1 MDKKI
6 RRVFMYSIVSAVTIC
21 VIIFSFLVYW
31 MSKQTRESVSNIS
44 ALYMSEMCIQIKQ
57 KFTSVSKLRMNQMS
71 GLIRRTSPEAAV
83 YGTEMF
89 EQLQVGAEVRDLE
102 SLGLYK
108 EDGEAEHIYG
118 EKLQVY
124 DFSDLL
130 KVMEK
135 EEAGL
140 AWGQNEEGDKFLMMA
155 VRAKYPLKD
164 GSTSD
169 FLVGA
174 VSMEYLNN
182 ALYLDEKE
190 GMMYSHIIDNDG
202 TFVIRNSDAYRENY
216 FDRIDS
222 LIEENPGQG
231 RTGSKV
237 YTEELKKAIEREESY
252 FTIVMIDGEERFV
265 HCTPISENV
274 DWYLVAI
281 MPSEALDTTIN
292 HLDRVRI
299 ISILSVFAVIMVTML
314 VIFNIYY
321 QFSKKQMKLLDQA
334 KKEAVHAN
342 EAKSEFLSSMSHD
355 IRTPMNAIIGMTEI
369 ATRNIRD
376 SARIEDCLGKIRLSS
391 KHLLGLI
398 NDVLDMSKIESGKMT
413 LNEGPMS
420 LREVMDDIVNI
431 AQPQIKEKN
440 QYFDIYIQ
448 DIYTENVLCDEI
460 RFNQVILNLLS
471 NAIKFTPAEGRID
484 VHLYQEPSEKGE
496 EFIKTHVIVEDTGIG
511 MSEEFQKKIFDSFV
525 REEKTQV
532 QKIAGTGLGTSIAKN
547 IINLMGGKIELQ
559 SEEGKGSTFHVIV
572 DMKKSHLEESEMK
585 LPEWNVLVVDDDE
598 RLCLSA
604 VANLRDLGVHA
615 DWTLDGREA
624 VNMIVEHHEKGEDY
638 HFALIDWKMPNMD
651 GIQTIHEIRKKVGK
665 YMPIFLVSSYDWGEL
680 EDKMNSYEI
689 EGFIA
694 KPLFKSTLFV
704 RLQQYMEGY
713 KFDTEG
719 AEESIDFSNK
729 HILLSEDIDINW
741 EIANEILSASGL
753 ILERAENGLECVN
766 MFKDSEVGFYD
777 AILMDIRMPI
787 MDGYDATK
795 AIRALNRADSSL
807 PIIAMTADAFSDDA
821 QRCFECGMDAH
832 LTKPLDIREC
842 MRTLQKYLS

>member
-6 RRVFMYSIVSAVTIC
+6 RRVFMYSIISAVTIC

-31 MSKQTRESVSNIS
+31 MSIQTRESVSNIS
-44 ALYMSEMCIQIKQ
+44 ELYMSEMCIQLKQ
-57 KFTSVSKLRMNQMS
+57 KFTSISNLRLDQMV
-71 GLIRRTSPEAAV
+71 GLVRRTSLEGAE
-83 YGTEMF
+83 YGDEMVD
-89 EQLQVGAEVRDLE
+89 QLQLGAEVRDLE

-108 EDGEAEHIYG
+108 INGESEHIFG
-118 EKLQVY
+118 ERLNVY
-124 DFSDLL
+124 DYGDLL
-130 KVMEK
+130 KVMEH
-135 EEAGL
+135 EDRGL
-140 AWGQNEEGDKFLMMA
+140 AWGQNEDGDKFLMMA
-155 VRAKYPLKD
+155 VKASYPLKD
-164 GSTSD
+164 GSKSD
-169 FLVGA
+169 FLIGA

-222 LIEENPGQG
+222 LIEEKPGKG
-231 RTGSKV
+231 RVGSKL
-237 YTEELKKAIEREESY
+237 YAEELKKAVGEEKTYSAVV
-252 FTIVMIDGEERFV
+252 IIDGEERYV

-281 MPSEALDTTIN
+281 MPSGALDTTIN

-299 ISILSVFAVIMVTML
+299 ISILSVFTIIMITML
-314 VIFNIYY
+314 VIFNVYY
-321 QFSKKQMKLLDQA
+321 QFSKKQMKLLDEA
-334 KKEAVHAN
+334 KREAVHAN

-369 ATRNIRD
+369 AMRNIRD

-431 AQPQIKEKN
+431 AQPQVKEKN

-448 DIYTENVLCDEI
+448 DILTENVLCDEI

-471 NAIKFTPAEGRID
+471 NAIKFTPSEGRID
-484 VHLYQEPSEKGE
+484 VHLYQEESPKGE
-496 EFIKTHVIVEDTGIG
+496 EYVKTHVIVEDTGIG
-511 MSEEFQKKIFDSFV
+511 MSKEFQKKIFDSFV

-547 IINLMGGKIELQ
+547 IVNLMGGTIELQ

-572 DMKKSHLEESEMK
+572 DMKKSNVEEDEMK
-585 LPEWNVLVVDDDE
+585 LPAWNILVVDDDE

-604 VANLRDLGVHA
+604 VANLRDLGVQA
-615 DWTLDGREA
+615 DWTLDGMEA
-624 VNMIVEHHEKGEDY
+624 VKMIVERHEKGEGY

-694 KPLFKSTLFV
+694 KPLFKSTLFG
-704 RLQQYMEGY
+704 RLQQYVEGY
-713 KFDTEG
+713 KFDADNTGETV
-719 AEESIDFSNK
+719 DFSNK

>member
-1 MDKKI
+1 
-6 RRVFMYSIVSAVTIC
+6 
-21 VIIFSFLVYW
+21 
-31 MSKQTRESVSNIS
+31 
-44 ALYMSEMCIQIKQ
+44 
-57 KFTSVSKLRMNQMS
+57 
-71 GLIRRTSPEAAV
+71 
-83 YGTEMF
+83 
-89 EQLQVGAEVRDLE
+89 
-102 SLGLYK
+102 
-108 EDGEAEHIYG
+108 
-118 EKLQVY
+118 
-124 DFSDLL
+124 
-130 KVMEK
+130 
-135 EEAGL
+135 
-140 AWGQNEEGDKFLMMA
+140 
-155 VRAKYPLKD
+155 
-164 GSTSD
+164 
-169 FLVGA
+169 
-174 VSMEYLNN
+174 
-182 ALYLDEKE
+182 
-190 GMMYSHIIDNDG
+190 
-202 TFVIRNSDAYRENY
+202 
-216 FDRIDS
+216 
-222 LIEENPGQG
+222 
-231 RTGSKV
+231 
-237 YTEELKKAIEREESY
+237 
-252 FTIVMIDGEERFV
+252 
-265 HCTPISENV
+265 
-274 DWYLVAI
+274 
-281 MPSEALDTTIN
+281 
-292 HLDRVRI
+292 
-299 ISILSVFAVIMVTML
+299 
-314 VIFNIYY
+314 
-321 QFSKKQMKLLDQA
+321 
-334 KKEAVHAN
+334 
-342 EAKSEFLSSMSHD
+342 
-355 IRTPMNAIIGMTEI
+355 
-369 ATRNIRD
+369 
-376 SARIEDCLGKIRLSS
+376 
-391 KHLLGLI
+391 
-398 NDVLDMSKIESGKMT
+398 
-413 LNEGPMS
+413 
-420 LREVMDDIVNI
+420 
-431 AQPQIKEKN
+431 
-440 QYFDIYIQ
+440 
-448 DIYTENVLCDEI
+448 
-460 RFNQVILNLLS
+460 
-471 NAIKFTPAEGRID
+471 
-484 VHLYQEPSEKGE
+484 
-496 EFIKTHVIVEDTGIG
+496 
-511 MSEEFQKKIFDSFV
+511 
-525 REEKTQV
+525 
-532 QKIAGTGLGTSIAKN
+532 
-547 IINLMGGKIELQ
+547 
-559 SEEGKGSTFHVIV
+559 
-572 DMKKSHLEESEMK
+572 MK

>member
-1 MDKKI
+1 MTSIAIANPHNQEQVQECLRKI
-6 RRVFMYSIVSAVTIC
+6 A
-21 VIIFSFLVYW
+21 
-31 MSKQTRESVSNIS
+31 
-44 ALYMSEMCIQIKQ
+44 
-57 KFTSVSKLRMNQMS
+57 
-71 GLIRRTSPEAAV
+71 
-83 YGTEMF
+83 
-89 EQLQVGAEVRDLE
+89 
-102 SLGLYK
+102 
-108 EDGEAEHIYG
+108 
-118 EKLQVY
+118 
-124 DFSDLL
+124 
-130 KVMEK
+130 
-135 EEAGL
+135 
-140 AWGQNEEGDKFLMMA
+140 
-155 VRAKYPLKD
+155 
-164 GSTSD
+164 
-169 FLVGA
+169 
-174 VSMEYLNN
+174 
-182 ALYLDEKE
+182 
-190 GMMYSHIIDNDG
+190 
-202 TFVIRNSDAYRENY
+202 
-216 FDRIDS
+216 
-222 LIEENPGQG
+222 
-231 RTGSKV
+231 
-237 YTEELKKAIEREESY
+237 
-252 FTIVMIDGEERFV
+252 
-265 HCTPISENV
+265 
-274 DWYLVAI
+274 
-281 MPSEALDTTIN
+281 
-292 HLDRVRI
+292 
-299 ISILSVFAVIMVTML
+299 
-314 VIFNIYY
+314 
-321 QFSKKQMKLLDQA
+321 
-334 KKEAVHAN
+334 
-342 EAKSEFLSSMSHD
+342 
-355 IRTPMNAIIGMTEI
+355 
-369 ATRNIRD
+369 
-376 SARIEDCLGKIRLSS
+376 LSS

-713 KFDTEG
+713 EFDTEG

>member
-6 RRVFMYSIVSAVTIC
+6 RRVFLYTIISAVTIC
-21 VIIFSFLVYW
+21 IIIFSFLVYW
-31 MSKQTRESVSNIS
+31 MSIQTRESVSQIS
-44 ALYMSEMCIQIKQ
+44 ELYMSEMCIQLKQ
-57 KFTSVSKLRMNQMS
+57 KFTSITKLRLNQMS
-71 GLIRRTSPEAAV
+71 GLVRRTSPEEVV
-83 YGTEMF
+83 YGKEMF
-89 EQLQVGAEVRDLE
+89 EQLQLGAEVRDLE

-108 EDGEAEHIYG
+108 INGEAEHVFG
-118 EKLQVY
+118 EKLNIY
-124 DFSDLL
+124 DYDDLL
-130 KVMEK
+130 EVLEY
-135 EEAGL
+135 EDTGL
-140 AWGQNEEGDKFLMMA
+140 AWGQNEEGDKFLMLA
-155 VRAKYPLKD
+155 VKAAYPLKD

-169 FLVGA
+169 FLIGA
-174 VSMEYLNN
+174 VSMEYLND

-216 FDRIDS
+216 FDRINS
-222 LIEENPGQG
+222 LVEEKPGRG
-231 RTGSKV
+231 KTGSEV
-237 YTEELKKAIEREESY
+237 YANELKRAVEHGKSY
-252 FTIVMIDGEERFV
+252 STIVMIDGEERYI

-274 DWYLVAI
+274 DWYLVAV
-281 MPSEALDTTIN
+281 MPSGGLDTTVN

-299 ISILSVFAVIMVTML
+299 ISILSAFAVIMVTML

-321 QFSKKQMKLLDQA
+321 QFSKRQMKLLDQA
-334 KKEAVHAN
+334 TKEAVHAN

-376 SARIEDCLGKIRLSS
+376 TARIEDCLGKIRLSS

-420 LREVMDDIVNI
+420 LRDVMDDLVNI

-471 NAIKFTPAEGRID
+471 NAIKFTPPEGKID
-484 VHLYQEPSEKGE
+484 VYLYQESSEKGE
-496 EFIKTHVIVEDTGIG
+496 EFVKTHVIVEDTGIG

-547 IINLMGGKIELQ
+547 IINLMGGTIDLK
-559 SEEGKGSTFHVIV
+559 SEEGKGSAFHVVV
-572 DMKKSHLEESEMK
+572 DMKKSHVEESEMK
-585 LPEWNVLVVDDDE
+585 LPDWNILVVDDDE

-624 VNMIVEHHEKGEDY
+624 VNMVTEHHEKGEDY
-638 HFALIDWKMPNMD
+638 HFALIDWKMPDMD
-651 GIQTIHEIRKKVGK
+651 GIQTIHEIRKNVGK

-694 KPLFKSTLFV
+694 KPLFKSTLFG
-704 RLQQYMEGY
+704 RLRQYVEGY
-713 KFDTEG
+713 
-719 AEESIDFSNK
+719 ESNADVAGESVDFNNK
-729 HILLSEDIDINW
+729 HVLLSEDIDINW

-766 MFKDSEVGFYD
+766 MFKDSEIGYYD

-795 AIRALNRADSSL
+795 AIRALNRSDSSL

>member
-1 MDKKI
+1 M
-6 RRVFMYSIVSAVTIC
+6 
-21 VIIFSFLVYW
+21 
-31 MSKQTRESVSNIS
+31 
-44 ALYMSEMCIQIKQ
+44 
-57 KFTSVSKLRMNQMS
+57 
-71 GLIRRTSPEAAV
+71 
-83 YGTEMF
+83 
-89 EQLQVGAEVRDLE
+89 
-102 SLGLYK
+102 
-108 EDGEAEHIYG
+108 
-118 EKLQVY
+118 
-124 DFSDLL
+124 
-130 KVMEK
+130 
-135 EEAGL
+135 
-140 AWGQNEEGDKFLMMA
+140 
-155 VRAKYPLKD
+155 
-164 GSTSD
+164 
-169 FLVGA
+169 
-174 VSMEYLNN
+174 
-182 ALYLDEKE
+182 
-190 GMMYSHIIDNDG
+190 
-202 TFVIRNSDAYRENY
+202 
-216 FDRIDS
+216 
-222 LIEENPGQG
+222 
-231 RTGSKV
+231 
-237 YTEELKKAIEREESY
+237 
-252 FTIVMIDGEERFV
+252 

-274 DWYLVAI
+274 DWYLVAV

-413 LNEGPMS
+413 LNEAPMS

-713 KFDTEG
+713 EFDTEG